1 MLAGSADR
9 GCVGGPDVS
18 DLIQRS
24 VLTDRAYPPV
34 APTIHLRAA
43 SWPMSLRRDCGRR
56 GVGRLLCTSIGSLD
70 GYLADPD
77 GGFGWAAPDPEV
89 HGFVNARQRGVG
101 TYLYGRRTYELMVG
115 WETEPALAAAS
126 PETAEFAALWSGAD
140 KIVWSTSLT
149 DASTRRT
156 TLRRTFDPAEVTRLK
171 RESPGD
177 LAVSGPTFARHA
189 FAAGLVD
196 ELQVFLV
203 PLVLG
208 AGLSFW
214 PPTRTPLVLLD
225 ERRFAGGVVWLR
237 YQVEGG
243 VPAAH

>member
-1 MLAGSADR
+1 MSPGPER
-9 GCVGGPDVS
+9 G
-18 DLIQRS
+18 RK
-24 VLTDRAYPPV
+24 
-34 APTIHLRAA
+34 
-43 SWPMSLRRDCGRR
+43 

-77 GGFGWAAPDPEV
+77 GDFGWAAPDPEV
-89 HGFVNARQRGVG
+89 HAFVNERQRGVG

-126 PETAEFAALWSGAD
+126 PETAAFAELWQQAD

-149 DASTRRT
+149 STSTRRT
-156 TLRRTFDPAEVTRLK
+156 TLRRTFDPAEVARLK
-171 RESPGD
+171 QGSSAD

-214 PPTRTPLVLLD
+214 PPVRTPLVLLD

-237 YQVEGG
+237 HQVEGG
-243 VPAAH
+243 IPAAH